1 VPRFHLALSTGLEP
15 ILSELGM
22 PVAFSD
28 AADFSGITTQ
38 TSLKI
43 SAVQHAAYLR
53 VDEQGTVAAAATG
66 IALEPTA
73 IEVRPATVLTLDH
86 PFLAFLRD
94 NATGAI
100 LFAAQV
106 ANPA

>member
-1 VPRFHLALSTGLEP
+1 
-15 ILSELGM
+15 M

-66 IALEPTA
+66 IAVEPTA
-73 IEVRPATVLTLDH
+73 IQVEPAPQLTLDH

-94 NATGAI
+94 SATGAI
-100 LFAAQV
+100 LFVAQV
-106 ANPA
+106 TDPA